1 MDFMLNKKVK
11 SIILAAGKGTRMKS
25 DLPKVLHSIFNKPI
39 LGYIID
45 AANNTGFVDESFVI
59 VGHEAEKVKEFVSG
73 YCSSAKCV
81 LQSPQLGTGDAV
93 NKAAPYLKD
102 FDGYVIILN
111 GDIPLITAETL
122 KKFVAAHTE
131 ANADLTAMSAIFDNP
146 FGLGR
151 IARDKNGKFIAI
163 VEEKDTTE
171 EQKAIKEIN
180 AGVYCLNW
188 RTVAPAFNN
197 LQNNNAQGEYYLT
210 DIVKWA
216 VENKLNVQSY
226 ILENNEEI
234 FGINSKVQLA
244 EAAKFLNKR
253 TVVRLME
260 EGVQI
265 VDPDTTFISPETTI
279 GADTLILP
287 NVYITGKNTI
297 GKHCKI
303 GPFAHIRDGAQ
314 IGNNVRIGN
323 FVEIKKSVIKDN
335 TNVSHLSYI
344 GDSELGSKVNIGAG
358 TITANYNP
366 ISKVKSK
373 TIIKDGANTGS
384 NSVLVAP
391 VTINEMA
398 SVAAGSII
406 TKDVEAYS
414 LAITRSPMKVISDWV
429 RLQIKKLSGGNK

>member
-1 MDFMLNKKVK
+1 MLEKKVK
-11 SIILAAGKGTRMKS
+11 SIVLAAGKGTRMKS
-25 DLPKVLHSIFNKPI
+25 ELPKVLHVIFNKPL
-39 LGYIID
+39 LGYVLD
-45 AANNTGFVDESFVI
+45 AVNNTEYVDENFVI
-59 VGHEAEKVKEFVSG
+59 VGHESEKVEAFVKNN
-73 YCSSAKCV
+73 YKNAKCIM
-81 LQSPQLGTGDAV
+81 QCPQLGTGDAV
-93 NKAAPYLKD
+93 NKATPYLKD
-102 FDGYVIILN
+102 FDGYVIVVC
-111 GDIPLITAETL
+111 GDTPLITAETI
-122 KKFVAAHTE
+122 KNFVEFHD
-131 ANADLTAMSAIFDNP
+131 NNHADLTVMSAIFDNP
-146 FGLGR
+146 KNYGR
-151 IARDKNGKFIAI
+151 IIRDKNNKFVAI
-163 VEEKDTTE
+163 VEEKDATP
-171 EQKAIKEIN
+171 EQKAVKEIN
-180 AGVYCLNW
+180 AGIYCINW
-188 RTVAPAFNN
+188 KTVSDAFSN

-216 VENKLNVQSY
+216 VGKNLSVQSY
-226 ILENNEEI
+226 ILDNNEEI

-244 EAAKFLNKR
+244 EATKILNKK
-253 TVVRLME
+253 TLINLMQ

-265 VDPDTTFISPETTI
+265 VDPDTTYISPETKI
-279 GADTLILP
+279 GADTIILP

-297 GKHCKI
+297 GKNCKI
-303 GPFAHIRDGAQ
+303 GPFSHVRDGAT

-344 GDSELGSKVNIGAG
+344 GDSELGSRVNIGAG

-414 LAITRSPMKVISDWV
+414 LAVTRSPLRIISNWVKMKIE
-429 RLQIKKLSGGNK
+429 QLSGGNK

>member
-1 MDFMLNKKVK
+1 MEFMLNKKVK
-11 SIILAAGKGTRMKS
+11 SIVLAAGKGTRMRS
-25 DLPKVLHSIFNKPI
+25 DLPKVLHSIFNKP
-39 LGYIID
+39 LLAYVLD
-45 AANNTGFVDESFVI
+45 AVNNTGFIDESFVI
-59 VGHEAEKVKEFVSG
+59 VGHEADRVENFVNS
-73 YCSSAKCV
+73 YCENAKCV

-93 NKAAPYLKD
+93 NKATPFLND
-102 FDGYVIILN
+102 FDGYVIVVC
-111 GDIPLITAETL
+111 GDTPLITADTL
-122 KKFVAAHTE
+122 KAFIETHDK
-131 ANADLTAMSAIFDNP
+131 NKSDLTVMSAIFDNP
-146 FGLGR
+146 TNYGR
-151 IARDKNGKFIAI
+151 IIRDDNDKFVAI
-163 VEEKDTTE
+163 VEEKDATL
-171 EQKAIKEIN
+171 EQKAVKEIN
-180 AGVYCLNW
+180 AGIYCINW
-188 RTVAPAFNN
+188 KTIFPAFKN
-197 LQNNNAQGEYYLT
+197 LKNNNAQGEYYLT

-216 VENKLNVQSY
+216 VEQKLNVQSY
-226 ILENNEEI
+226 VLENNDEI
-234 FGINSKVQLA
+234 FGINSKIQLA
-244 EAAKFLNKR
+244 EATKLLNTR
-253 TVVRLME
+253 TVMRLME
-260 EGVQI
+260 DGVQI
-265 VDPDTTFISPETTI
+265 VDPSSTFISPETFI

-297 GKHCKI
+297 GKYCKI
-303 GPFAHIRDGAQ
+303 GPFAHIRDGAI

-398 SVAAGSII
+398 SVAAGSVI

-414 LAITRSPMKVISDWV
+414 LAITRSPLKVISGWV
-429 RLQIKKLSGGNK
+429 SAKVKQAIRRQ

>member
-1 MDFMLNKKVK
+1 MLEKKVK

-25 DLPKVLHSIFNKPI
+25 EMPKVLHSIFNKPL
-39 LGYIID
+39 LGYVLD
-45 AANNTGFVDESFVI
+45 AVNNTNYIDENFVI
-59 VGHEAEKVKEFVSG
+59 VGHEAEKVENFVKS
-73 YCSSAKCV
+73 YCDNAKCI

-102 FDGYVIILN
+102 FDGYVIVVC
-111 GDIPLITAETL
+111 GDTPLITEETL
-122 KKFVAAHTE
+122 KNFIETHSE
-131 ANADLTAMSAIFDNP
+131 NNSDLTVMSAIFENP
-146 FGLGR
+146 TNYGR
-151 IARDKNGKFIAI
+151 IIRDENNKFTAI
-163 VEEKDTTE
+163 IEEKDATT
-171 EQKAIKEIN
+171 EQKAVKEIN
-180 AGVYCLNW
+180 AGIYCINW
-188 RTVAPAFNN
+188 STVSDAFAN

-216 VENKLNVQSY
+216 VSKNLKVESY
-226 ILENNEEI
+226 ILKNNEEI

-244 EAAKFLNKR
+244 EATKILNRKSV
-253 TVVRLME
+253 TRLME
-260 EGVQI
+260 EGVQV

-297 GKHCKI
+297 GKNCKI
-303 GPFAHIRDGAQ
+303 GPFAHIRDGAT

-323 FVEIKKSVIKDN
+323 FVEVKKSVIKDN

-344 GDSELGSKVNIGAG
+344 GDAELGSKVNIGAG
-358 TITANYNP
+358 TVTANYNP
-366 ISKVKSK
+366 ITKVKSK

-391 VTINEMA
+391 VTVNEMA
-398 SVAAGSII
+398 SVGAGSVI

-414 LAITRSPMKVISDWV
+414 LAITRSPMKIFSNWV
-429 RLQIKKLSGGNK
+429 KKKIEQLSGGNK

>member
-1 MDFMLNKKVK
+1 MEIMLNKKVK
-11 SIILAAGKGTRMKS
+11 SIVLAAGKGTRMKS
-25 DLPKVLHSIFNKPI
+25 QLPKVLHSIFNKPL
-39 LGYIID
+39 LGYVLD
-45 AANNTGFVDESFVI
+45 AINNTNYVDESFVI
-59 VGHEAEKVKEFVSG
+59 VGHEAELVENFVKTNYEN
-73 YCSSAKCV
+73 AKCI

-93 NKAAPYLKD
+93 NKATPYLKN
-102 FDGYVIILN
+102 FDGYVIVVC
-111 GDIPLITAETL
+111 GDTPLITSETI
-122 KKFVAAHTE
+122 KNFIEFHE
-131 ANADLTAMSAIFDNP
+131 NNNADLTVMSAIFENP
-146 FGLGR
+146 KNYGR
-151 IARDKNGKFIAI
+151 IIRNKNKKFTAI
-163 VEEKDTTE
+163 VEEKDATF
-171 EQKAIKEIN
+171 EQKTVKEVN
-180 AGVYCLNW
+180 AGIYCINW
-188 RTVAPAFNN
+188 ASVSEAFSN

-216 VENKLNVQSY
+216 VEKNLTVQSY

-244 EAAKFLNKR
+244 EATKILNKKN
-253 TVVRLME
+253 VIKLME
-260 EGVQI
+260 NGVQI

-297 GKHCKI
+297 GSNCKI
-303 GPFAHIRDGAQ
+303 GPFAHIRDGAT
-314 IGNNVRIGN
+314 IGNHVRIGN

-344 GDSELGSKVNIGAG
+344 GDAELGSKVNIGAG

-384 NSVLVAP
+384 NSVIVAP

-398 SVAAGSII
+398 SVAAGTVV

-414 LAITRSPMKVISDWV
+414 LAITRSPLKILSNWV
-429 RLQIKKLSGGNK
+429 NKKIAQFSGGNK

>member
-1 MDFMLNKKVK
+1 MLNKNVK

-25 DLPKVLHSIFNKPI
+25 DMPKVLHTIFNKPL
-39 LGYIID
+39 LGYVID
-45 AANNTGFVDESFVI
+45 AVNNTDLVSENFVI
-59 VGHEAEKVKEFVSG
+59 VGHEAEKVEKFVNDNYSN
-73 YCSSAKCV
+73 AKCI

-93 NKAAPYLKD
+93 NKAAPFING
-102 FDGYVIILN
+102 FDGYVIVVC
-111 GDIPLITAETL
+111 GDTPLITAETL
-122 KKFVAAHTE
+122 KNFVEFHDNNE
-131 ANADLTAMSAIFDNP
+131 ADLTVMSAIFDNP
-146 FGLGR
+146 KNYGR
-151 IARDKNGKFIAI
+151 IIRDKNNRFVAI
-163 VEEKDTTE
+163 VEEKDASP
-171 EQKAIKEIN
+171 EQKAVKEIN
-180 AGVYCLNW
+180 AGIYCISWKSVYE
-188 RTVAPAFNN
+188 AFNN

-210 DIVKWA
+210 DIVKWS
-216 VENKLNVQSY
+216 VEHNLKVQSY
-226 ILENNEEI
+226 ILDNKDEI

-244 EAAKFLNKR
+244 QATKILNKNSLI
-253 TVVRLME
+253 RLME

-265 VDPDTTFISPETTI
+265 VDPDSTYISPETTI

-297 GKHCKI
+297 GTHCKI
-303 GPFAHIRDGAQ
+303 GPFSHIRDGAV

-323 FVEIKKSVIKDN
+323 FVEIKKSTIKDN
-335 TNVSHLSYI
+335 TNVSHLSYV

-398 SVAAGSII
+398 SVAAGSVI

-414 LAITRSPMKVISDWV
+414 LAVSRSPLKIIPEWV
-429 RLQIKKLSGGNK
+429 KRKIEQLSGGIK